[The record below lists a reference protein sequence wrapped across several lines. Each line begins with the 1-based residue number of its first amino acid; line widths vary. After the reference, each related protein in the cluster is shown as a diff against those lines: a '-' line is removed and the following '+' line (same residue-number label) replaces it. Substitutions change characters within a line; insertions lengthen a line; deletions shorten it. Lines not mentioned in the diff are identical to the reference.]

1 MPSTLDV
8 TRKKD
13 LRQITTIGVLK
24 FPQFLKGLS
33 CNASRKSL
41 SINESTKL
49 QWVFNDDNASFSI
62 MNGSTQS
69 LGDRSYKL
77 RGDDGLRINI
87 YLRAKNIVLNDKET
101 MRWLWVNSTKDIG
114 KPLCEF
120 VNDTVLR
127 IRMPPKLSGM
137 RLTDD
142 SLIGLRIHSLITDP
156 HCLRYYIES
165 RNASSKTNSKLGEK
179 QNSFSR
185 AKTNWKFN
193 KMLNQTHEY
202 LKIATIAGNNS
213 SLLLQ
218 SLQNSLN
225 LSIVFS
231 TNKNIHSLVS
241 KWCPSFHQS
250 ENYLDCVKAL
260 LDLVY
265 EITEKNSSVKWHSS
279 TNSNLNTV
287 DQMTIKVKREIHR
300 SNNRQV
306 RHRRS
311 NNMKF
316 SNKLDTSTTTNDVS
330 AQLIDSNSKTKGT
343 DNPTTFEVNSIR
355 KAKRRNIMKNAL
367 SNSPSFQQSNPDSKK
382 NSSLLPVLVNSLI
395 NFPQLNPSSFSMSR
409 ENELSSKIG
418 FHETRIPFLNITTN
432 LERKRA
438 LNYHNPFVTDDIG
451 SLPLS
456 SIHRKA
462 TKPSNVKTL
471 CKDWMHISSD
481 SSLITLSEEYIKGNG
496 AGQPKRNVY
505 APKSTNSRLYNAI
518 RSGAR
523 METIDTSHEGK
534 PFSSFPIKAH
544 SAKSLE
550 QLCGYKVQLPYG
562 FWPSVH
568 VTVIQGKTDP
578 FNKIVLTLFYVISFS

>member
-1 MPSTLDV
+1 
-8 TRKKD
+8 
-13 LRQITTIGVLK
+13 
-24 FPQFLKGLS
+24 
-33 CNASRKSL
+33 
-41 SINESTKL
+41 
-49 QWVFNDDNASFSI
+49 
-62 MNGSTQS
+62 
-69 LGDRSYKL
+69 
-77 RGDDGLRINI
+77 
-87 YLRAKNIVLNDKET
+87 
-101 MRWLWVNSTKDIG
+101 MRWLWVNSTTDIG

-127 IRMPPKLSGM
+127 IRMPTKLSGM

-142 SLIGLRIHSLITDP
+142 SLNGLRIHSLITDP
-156 HCLRYYIES
+156 HCLRYFIES
-165 RNASSKTNSKLGEK
+165 RHAPSKTNPNLHEKQSRSKTNS
-179 QNSFSR
+179 
-185 AKTNWKFN
+185 KFN

-202 LKIATIAGNNS
+202 FKIATIAGNTS

-231 TNKNIHSLVS
+231 TNTNIHSLVS
-241 KWCPSFHQS
+241 KWCPSFRQS
-250 ENYLDCVKAL
+250 ENYLDCVKEL
-260 LDLVY
+260 FDLVY

-279 TNSNLNTV
+279 TNSNLDTV

-330 AQLIDSNSKTKGT
+330 AQLIDSNSKRKRA
-343 DNPTTFEVNSIR
+343 DNPPAFELNSIR
-355 KAKRRNIMKNAL
+355 KAKRRNFIHMKNAL
-367 SNSPSFQQSNPDSKK
+367 SNSPSFQQSNPDSTK
-382 NSSLLPVLVNSLI
+382 NSSLLPVLVNSLF

-418 FHETRIPFLNITTN
+418 YQETRIPFLNITTN

-456 SIHRKA
+456 SIHGKA

-481 SSLITLSEEYIKGNG
+481 SSLITLSEEYIKANG

-505 APKSTNSRLYNAI
+505 APKSTNSRLYNAV
-518 RSGAR
+518 RSGDQ
-523 METIDTSHEGK
+523 METIDTSHEGN
-534 PFSSFPIKAH
+534 PLSSFPIKAH

-550 QLCGYKVQLPYG
+550 HLCGYKVQLPYG
-562 FWPSVH
+562 YWPSVH

-578 FNKIVLTLFYVISFS
+578 FNKTVLTLLEIHRNIFLPMFVPSPKIMTINNAHNLLFLVPKVNCRFKKHKQLSVTKTLSRNECAI